1 MVSEI
6 FTNYIHIHPHPNL
19 LTRIKNIKKI
29 GNLVSPEN
37 GNSESATTQ
46 LRKKRVKKSILG
58 LGDQSTGKRQQPR
71 VYHTLIMKQVLTV
84 PSITGNRWWP
94 EGVLY
99 V

>member
-6 FTNYIHIHPHPNL
+6 FTNYIHIHPHPNI
-19 LTRIKNIKKI
+19 LTQLKTSIKI

-46 LRKKRVKKSILG
+46 LRKKRVKKSILRPA
-58 LGDQSTGKRQQPR
+58 DQSTAKGQQSSLYLTPK
-71 VYHTLIMKQVLTV
+71 MKQVLTV
-84 PSITGNRWWP
+84 TGNRWWL
-94 EGVLY
+94 EGVLD

>member
-19 LTRIKNIKKI
+19 LTQIKNIKKI

-37 GNSESATTQ
+37 GNLESATTQ
-46 LRKKRVKKSILG
+46 LRKKRVKKSILRPA
-58 LGDQSTGKRQQPR
+58 DQSTAKRQQSSLC
-71 VYHTLIMKQVLTV
+71 HTPIRKQVLTV
-84 PSITGNRWWP
+84 PSITGNRCWP
-94 EGVLY
+94 EGVLD